1 MKLKLLLL
9 CCFFAAAHAQ
19 AKVLKIA
26 TLSPEGSSW
35 MKIMRTAA
43 SDVEQAT
50 KGRVKLKFYPG
61 GVMGND
67 AAVLRKIR
75 IKQLHGAA
83 VPGGSLRKFYP
94 DVELYSLPLKFKS
107 LDEVDYVRSRMDS
120 TIVKGLEQGGFVTF
134 GLGEGGLAYMMT
146 DTPVTSITQLQ
157 KKKVWIPSNDVGALN
172 AVRAFDI
179 KPFPLDIANVLVS
192 LQTGMIN
199 TVGTSPI
206 GAIALQWHTQIK
218 YITDVPL
225 MYFFAVLAIDK
236 KVFAKLSPDDQ
247 GALRRIM
254 GEAFK
259 EIDSRNRQDNLR
271 AFAALTKQGIQ
282 VESLNA
288 GELQEWYSRAAQ
300 AEQKLIKQGIVTQ
313 QAADQLNQYLEE
325 FRNQQ

>member
-9 CCFFAAAHAQ
+9 CFFVTAIPAQ

-35 MKIMRTAA
+35 MKTMRTAA
-43 SDVEQAT
+43 GDVEQAT
-50 KGRVKLKFYPG
+50 EGRVKLKFYPG

-120 TIVKGLEQGGFVTF
+120 KIVDGLEQGGFVTF

-146 DTPVTSITQLQ
+146 DTAVTSVAQLQ
-157 KKKVWIPSNDVGALN
+157 KKKVWVPSNDPSALN
-172 AVRAFDI
+172 AVQAFDI
-179 KPFPLDIANVLVS
+179 KPFPLDLSNVLVS
-192 LQTGMIN
+192 LQTGMVN
-199 TVGTSPI
+199 TVATSPI
-206 GAIALQWHTQIK
+206 GAIALQWHTHIEH
-218 YITDVPL
+218 ITDVPL
-225 MYFFAVLAIDK
+225 MYFFAVLAVDK
-236 KVFAKLSPDDQ
+236 KMFDKLSANDQ
-247 GALRRIM
+247 SAMRTIM
-254 GEAFK
+254 GKAFK
-259 EIDSRNRQDNLR
+259 EIDAQNRRDNLQ

-282 VESLNA
+282 VESLNEA
-288 GELQEWYSRAAQ
+288 ELKDWYGRAAQ
-300 AEQKLIKQGIVTQ
+300 AEQKLIKQGTVSK
-313 QAADQLNQYLEE
+313 QAADQLNKYLEE
-325 FRNQQ
+325 FRSQQ